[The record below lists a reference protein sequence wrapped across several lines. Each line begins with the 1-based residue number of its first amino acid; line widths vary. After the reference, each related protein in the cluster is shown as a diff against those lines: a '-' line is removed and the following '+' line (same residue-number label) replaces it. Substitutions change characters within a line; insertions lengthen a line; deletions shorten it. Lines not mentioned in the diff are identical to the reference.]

1 MISRRDFVSG
11 AGSVLAVGCLSTSA
25 FAVAGALDVGT
36 IDLSSGLARDKFQAL
51 VGQSFSVST
60 PKSGVIVLQL
70 VELRDYPLT
79 GGELATENF
88 TLYFRGSPTPKLSEN
103 LYRLEH
109 GSAGSALLRLERVRF
124 TSTSALYR
132 AQCCLFT

>member
-25 FAVAGALDVGT
+25 IAAAGVLDAGAV
-36 IDLSSGLARDKFQAL
+36 DLSSGLARDKFHAL
-51 VGQSFSVST
+51 VGESFYVAT
-60 PKSGVIVLQL
+60 RKSGVVVLQL
-70 VELRDYPLT
+70 VELRDHPLSQ
-79 GGELATENF
+79 GELATENF
-88 TLYFRGSPTPKLSEN
+88 TLYFRGAPSPRLSEN
-103 LYRLEH
+103 LYRLDH

-132 AQCCLFT
+132 AQCCVFA

>member
-11 AGSVLAVGCLSTSA
+11 AGSMLAAGCLSTSA
-25 FAVAGALDVGT
+25 IAAAGALELGAV
-36 IDLSSGLARDKFQAL
+36 DLSSGLSRDKFQAL
-51 VGQSFSVST
+51 VGQNFQLST
-60 PKSGVIVLQL
+60 PKSGVVVLQL
-70 VELRDYPLT
+70 VELRHYPLT
-79 GGELATENF
+79 PGELATENF
-88 TLYFRGSPTPKLSEN
+88 TLYFKGASSPRLAES

-132 AQCCLFT
+132 AQCCLFA